1 MFWDHFD
8 YCATLLSKVCAAME
22 SVDKD
27 KVRIALTI
35 LSTTHLSLRGWEEAT
50 GEMLPDSLAHDKA
63 SHQSIPHD
71 DDDDDDDDDA
81 SHEETSLR
89 SALLYLWEGAIPLVT
104 AYCSTYTKLRQSGP
118 SSKMYCRLLTDEHLA
133 TLQKFGRSLMVRE

>member
-8 YCATLLSKVCAAME
+8 YCATLLNKVCAAME

-50 GEMLPDSLAHDKA
+50 GEMLPDSLALNEA
-63 SHQSIPHD
+63 SH
-71 DDDDDDDDDA
+71 DDDDDDDDA

-133 TLQKFGRSLMVRE
+133 TLQKFGRFLMVCE

>member
-50 GEMLPDSLAHDKA
+50 GEMLPDSLALNEA
-63 SHQSIPHD
+63 SH
-71 DDDDDDDDDA
+71 DDDDDDDDA

-133 TLQKFGRSLMVRE
+133 TLQKFGRFLMVCE